1 MKENKTFFK
10 GLLAGILIVLA
21 VNAIFN
27 SGSVL
32 YRRIRNEGV
41 NPEKKINEILH
52 VIDKYYTGTID
63 ENKLAEGVYA
73 GLVSGL
79 EDPYSYYMDKSTFE
93 SFLEDTEGIYTGIG
107 IVVKINPKDKKL
119 IIISE
124 FEDSPASKAGLMVG
138 DKILKINDTE
148 VGIDNYEESIKMMK
162 GKEGTDVKLN
172 IYRES
177 TNSSFDVN
185 VTRESIDV
193 PTVVSKMIDEEIG
206 YIKISKFD
214 RVTYEQFTKAYETLE
229 KSNMK
234 KIIVDL
240 RDNPGGLLDTVVKI
254 TDIFVPEG
262 YITYI
267 EDKNGKKEYE
277 YSSKDCVKIPLIVLV
292 NGNSASASEV
302 FSGATKDFGVGKLV
316 GTTTF
321 GKGVVQNIYKLS
333 DGSGIKVTI
342 AKYYTPSGVCIDGKG
357 IKPDYIV
364 EASEDGTD
372 LQLEKAIELI
382 KDM

>member
-1 MKENKTFFK
+1 
-10 GLLAGILIVLA
+10 
-21 VNAIFN
+21 
-27 SGSVL
+27 
-32 YRRIRNEGV
+32 
-41 NPEKKINEILH
+41 
-52 VIDKYYTGTID
+52 
-63 ENKLAEGVYA
+63 
-73 GLVSGL
+73 
-79 EDPYSYYMDKSTFE
+79 
-93 SFLEDTEGIYTGIG
+93 
-107 IVVKINPKDKKL
+107 
-119 IIISE
+119 
-124 FEDSPASKAGLMVG
+124 
-138 DKILKINDTE
+138 
-148 VGIDNYEESIKMMK
+148 
-162 GKEGTDVKLN
+162 
-172 IYRES
+172 
-177 TNSSFDVN
+177 
-185 VTRESIDV
+185 
-193 PTVVSKMIDEEIG
+193 MIDEEIG

-302 FSGATKDFGVGKLV
+302 FSGAIKDFGVGKLV